1 MTVLLVLFFFTLFLL
16 IDYLKTRGKAPVP
29 MAAYRTPR
37 PPFIPDLVNGFR
49 LPPNLSYHLGHT
61 WALSES
67 PVLVRVG
74 MDDFAAKMLGKI
86 DSIMLPNRNTWVRQG
101 MKFAT
106 ITRDGRTV
114 DLVSPVEGTV
124 TDVNPDVI
132 RNPEAARKDPYN
144 TGWLVT
150 INSPDQKINLRNILN
165 GNAARWW
172 MENAAEHL
180 HPALAQDGGE
190 ACDDFLTELGSRD
203 WEATCREF
211 FLN

>member
-1 MTVLLVLFFFTLFLL
+1 MTVLLVLFFFALFLL
-16 IDYLKTRGKAPVP
+16 IDYLKTRGKVSAP
-29 MAAYRTPR
+29 MAAYQPPR
-37 PPFIPDLVNGFR
+37 LPLVPALVNGFR
-49 LPPNLSYHLGHT
+49 LPPNLFYHLGHT

-67 PVLVRVG
+67 PALVRVG
-74 MDDFAAKMLGKI
+74 MDDFAAKMIGKI

-101 MKFAT
+101 MKLAT
-106 ITRDGRTV
+106 ITRDGRSV

-124 TDVNPDVI
+124 TDVNPDAI

-172 MENAAEHL
+172 MEDAVNRL

-190 ACDDFLTELGSRD
+190 ACD
-203 WEATCREF
+203 A
-211 FLN
+211 

>member
-16 IDYLKTRGKAPVP
+16 IDYIKTRGKAPVP
-29 MAAYRTPR
+29 MATYQPPR
-37 PPFIPDLVNGFR
+37 LPLIPALVNGFK
-49 LPPNLSYHLGHT
+49 LPTNLSYHLGHT

-67 PVLVRVG
+67 PALVRVG
-74 MDDFAAKMLGKI
+74 MDDFAAKMIGKI

-101 MKFAT
+101 MKLAT
-106 ITRDGRTV
+106 ITRDGRSV

-124 TDVNPDVI
+124 TDVNPDAI

-172 MENAAEHL
+172 VEDAVNRL

-190 ACDDFLTELGSRD
+190 ACDDFLTEMGSRD
-203 WEATCREF
+203 WESTCREF